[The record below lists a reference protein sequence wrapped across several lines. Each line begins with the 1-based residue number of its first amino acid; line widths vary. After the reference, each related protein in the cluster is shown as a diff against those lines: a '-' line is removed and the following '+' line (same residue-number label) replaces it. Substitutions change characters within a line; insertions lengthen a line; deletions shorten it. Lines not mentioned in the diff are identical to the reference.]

1 MADPTTSIAEPAYL
15 AGAVVPA
22 PAMSTSPAQ
31 EVGDAAPRAIGID
44 IGGTGVKAGVVDLE
58 LGELVSPRVR
68 RPTPQPSTPD
78 AVLDVI
84 AVVIDE
90 LIEGGWVTYG
100 MPAGCGLPGV
110 VKFGR
115 LTTAANIDPDWVNA
129 PVQQMLADRL
139 GRPVVIGN
147 DADVA
152 GMAELLFGAARGEM
166 GTVLMLTLGT
176 GIGSALF
183 VDGRLVPNTELGHLQ
198 FHGKDAEKL
207 LSATARE
214 RRKLSWKIW
223 AKDFN
228 EYLAQIELYFGPD
241 LIIVGGGGSKVYA
254 KYMGY
259 LTTRAPI
266 VTARLLNSAGI
277 VGAAMLG
284 QAAAEQGTASLP
296 AVESTTD

>member
-1 MADPTTSIAEPAYL
+1 MRPLSSEAWPSPPPASPNRRPSREL
-15 AGAVVPA
+15 WRPRRL
-22 PAMSTSPAQ
+22 STSPAQ

-78 AVLDVI
+78 AVLDVV

-90 LIEGGWVTYG
+90 LIEGGWATYG

-115 LTTAANIDPDWVNA
+115 LTTAANIDPGWVNA

-152 GMAELLFGAARGEM
+152 GMAELLFGAARGRW
-166 GTVLMLTLGT
+166 
-176 GIGSALF
+176 
-183 VDGRLVPNTELGHLQ
+183 GRC
-198 FHGKDAEKL
+198 
-207 LSATARE
+207 SC
-214 RRKLSWKIW
+214 
-223 AKDFN
+223 
-228 EYLAQIELYFGPD
+228 
-241 LIIVGGGGSKVYA
+241 
-254 KYMGY
+254 
-259 LTTRAPI
+259 
-266 VTARLLNSAGI
+266 
-277 VGAAMLG
+277 
-284 QAAAEQGTASLP
+284 
-296 AVESTTD
+296 